1 MALRYGFF
9 DSEITGYDEEGMPQF
24 DRAESSDFLAMFL
37 SCLIRSGVLA
47 VPGDCFQVL
56 AGEGMAV
63 RIRPGFGVV
72 EGRLAYDDEE
82 SSMALEAADTQN
94 RRIDRVILRADYPD
108 RKCEILIRA
117 GTPATDPQP
126 PELVR
131 DGADYFEL
139 CLAEVAV
146 RANQTVVTQADITD
160 TRADTDVCGW
170 VTGFIDQ
177 VDTHTLFLQ
186 WQDAYQRFYADS
198 NAEFDAWMEE
208 LHAILDGDAVSNIMS
223 EIEKNST
230 AIQDVVKELEK
241 KPDAPTI
248 VQVTITAAGW
258 TGEDVPYE
266 NTVTVEGVTTE
277 SIVEVALQACP
288 TEEQVTA
295 CAGAMLVDGGQA
307 DGSITLR
314 AMGEKPEI
322 DIPIIVIIR

>member
-94 RRIDRVILRADYPD
+94 RRIDRVILRANYPD

-126 PELVR
+126 PTLVR

-146 RANQTVVTQADITD
+146 RANQTVITQADITD

-170 VTGFIDQ
+170 VTQNIDRAIVVEQ
-177 VDTHTLFLQ
+177 AVIEASG
-186 WQDAYQRFYADS
+186 WVGKDS
-198 NAEFDAWMEE
+198 
-208 LHAILDGDAVSNIMS
+208 
-223 EIEKNST
+223 
-230 AIQDVVKELEK
+230 
-241 KPDAPTI
+241 
-248 VQVTITAAGW
+248 
-258 TGEDVPYE
+258 PYE
-266 NTVTVEGVTTE
+266 NTIPVPGATATN
-277 SIVEVALQACP
+277 IVEVTLATRP

-295 CAGAMLVDGGQA
+295 CADAVLVDGGQ
-307 DGSITLR
+307 DEGSITIM
-314 AMGEKPEI
+314 AMGRKPEI
-322 DIPIIVIIR
+322 DLPVTVIIR

>member
-9 DSEITGYDEEGMPQF
+9 DSEIVGYDEEGMPQF

-37 SCLIRSGVLA
+37 SCLVRSGVLA
-47 VPGDCFQVL
+47 IPGDSFQVL
-56 AGEGMAV
+56 AGGGMEV
-63 RIRPGFGVV
+63 RVRPGFGMV

-82 SSMALEAADTQN
+82 ASIVLEAADAHN
-94 RRIDRVILRADYPD
+94 RRIDRVILRANYPD
-108 RKCEILIRA
+108 RKCEILIRT

-131 DGADYFEL
+131 DGADYFEM

-146 RANQTVVTQADITD
+146 RANQAAVTQADITD

-170 VTGFIDQ
+170 VTGLIDQ

-186 WQDAYQRFYADS
+186 WQAAYQQFYADS
-198 NAEFDAWMEE
+198 GAEFDAWMEE
-208 LHAILDGDAVSNIMS
+208 LHAILDGDAVSNLMS

-230 AIQDVVKELEK
+230 AIQEIARELEE

-248 VQVTITAAGW
+248 VQATITAAGW

-266 NTVTVEGVTTE
+266 NVMTIEGVTAV
-277 SIVEVALQACP
+277 SIVEVTLQACP

-295 CAGAMLVDGGQA
+295 CAGAMLVDGGQV

-314 AMGEKPEI
+314 AMGDKPEV
-322 DIPIIVIIR
+322 DIPITMIIR